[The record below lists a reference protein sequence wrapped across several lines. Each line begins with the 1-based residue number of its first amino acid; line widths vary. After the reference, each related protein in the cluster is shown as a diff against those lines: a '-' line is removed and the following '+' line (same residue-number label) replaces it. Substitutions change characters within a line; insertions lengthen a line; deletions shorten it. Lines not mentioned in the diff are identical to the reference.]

1 MKKIKLTF
9 VEENVSCIAELR
21 EDKAPQTAQLIWDIL
36 ETPMEN
42 KAIHAMYTG
51 RELSFGVPTDRADEA
66 RVFAPYM
73 ISVSSTAPRPV
84 SCCPPAGVPATTL
97 AISWKIWMSLQPSA
111 PAARAKASS

>member
-66 RVFAPYM
+66 RVFALPPENVTM
-73 ISVSSTAPRPV
+73 FPCPV
-84 SCCPPAGVPATTL
+84 L
-97 AISWKIWMSLQPSA
+97 
-111 PAARAKASS
+111 